1 MSQRPSERTAL
12 LLLPALAALAVGLL
26 LARRWLP
33 ELPLLEHP
41 LLPWWCAFVLTYVGA
56 ASISLLP
63 APLGKAVDSALDRH
77 LSQWGAGVYGLIAL
91 SVFLPL
97 ELRSLVESLR
107 EFDSAGGDWLRD
119 LLRDWLIGFSAE
131 SLRNMIS
138 AAIWPARAIQEAGV
152 WGFLGFLG
160 ACSAVFELGR
170 RLMPEQQARL
180 DDGDAQASSARGS
193 KTADADMKGRTT
205 TRAD

>member
-107 EFDSAGGDWLRD
+107 DFDGGGDWLRG

>member
-1 MSQRPSERTAL
+1 MPQRPSERTAL

-33 ELPLLEHP
+33 ELPLLDHP

-56 ASISLLP
+56 ASVSLLP

-77 LSQWGAGVYGLIAL
+77 LSQWGVGVYGLIAL

-97 ELRSLVESLR
+97 ELRSLVDSLR
-107 EFDSAGGDWLRD
+107 DFDGGGDWLRG

-180 DDGDAQASSARGS
+180 DDGDARASSARGS
-193 KTADADMKGRTT
+193 EKTDADIKGRTT
-205 TRAD
+205 TGVD

>member
-26 LARRWLP
+26 LAPRWLP
-33 ELPLLEHP
+33 ELPLLDHP
-41 LLPWWCAFVLTYVGA
+41 LLSWWCAFVLTYVGA

-97 ELRSLVESLR
+97 ELRSLVASLR
-107 EFDSAGGDWLRD
+107 EFDGGGDWLRG

-131 SLRNMIS
+131 SLRNLIT
-138 AAIWPARAIQEAGV
+138 AAIWPARAIQEAGA

-170 RLMPEQQARL
+170 RLMPESQARL
-180 DDGDAQASSARGS
+180 EERHTAQDETATPSRGKSPDGGV
-193 KTADADMKGRTT
+193 
-205 TRAD
+205 

>member
-33 ELPLLEHP
+33 ELPLLDHP
-41 LLPWWCAFVLTYVGA
+41 LLSWWCAFVLTYVGA

-97 ELRSLVESLR
+97 ELRSLVASLR
-107 EFDSAGGDWLRD
+107 EFDGGGDWLRG

-131 SLRNMIS
+131 SLRNLIT

-180 DDGDAQASSARGS
+180 DDDDTRESSAR
-193 KTADADMKGRTT
+193 DAEASGAGKQARTT
-205 TRAD
+205 TSAE